1 MNFKD
6 IILYYFCCC
15 FYSDPINKE
24 DNYITYNDIYKR
36 NNYDT
41 SILDYTTSD

>member
-6 IILYYFCCC
+6 MILYYFCCC
-15 FYSDPINKE
+15 FYSDPDNEKE
-24 DNYITYNDIYKR
+24 DYITYNDIYKR

-41 SILDYTTSD
+41 NILDYTTSI

>member
-6 IILYYFCCC
+6 IIAYYFCCC
-15 FYSDPINKE
+15 FYSDPVNE
-24 DNYITYNDIYKR
+24 ADNYIAYNDIYKH

-41 SILDYTTSD
+41 SVLDYTTTF

>member
-6 IILYYFCCC
+6 IIAYYFCCC
-15 FYSDPINKE
+15 FYSDPINEE
-24 DNYITYNDIYKR
+24 DNYITYNDIYKL

-41 SILDYTTSD
+41 NILDYTTSD